1 MKVVFVT
8 GWGRSGTTLLDR
20 VLGEMPEYTSLGEF
34 RDMTDGRPVATHVC
48 ACGKSMAECPFW
60 VGIVPEAMASVG
72 VDERGLRDLL
82 YSTSRQ
88 RYLPRLL
95 LTHHQARSMDDVPDY
110 AKYLFAVYER
120 VIARAGRPAIVDSS
134 KSPSDA
140 MVLASHPGIELHLIH
155 LVRDPRGP
163 AYSWSH
169 PKPDPGKNGASTLVL
184 SPAWS
189 STKWLGLNLAI
200 ELFLRAAVGDR
211 YQLVRYEDLM
221 RRPDVELRR
230 IARKLGSDPDAL
242 PLVGERQVEFSPGHT
257 MGGNPVRFVHGRV
270 TLAPDVRW
278 VQEMS
283 TYDRLTATLP
293 ALPLLHR
300 YRYHLWSADGRSS
313 DRVT

>member
-1 MKVVFVT
+1 MKVVFIT

-34 RDMTDGRPVATHVC
+34 RDMTDGKPVATHVC

-60 VGIVPEAMASVG
+60 EGIVPEAMASVG
-72 VDERGLRDLL
+72 VNEQGLRDLL

-88 RYLPRLL
+88 RYLPKLRL
-95 LTHHQARSMDDVPDY
+95 TSKRIRSMDDVQDY

-120 VIARAGRPAIVDSS
+120 VIARSGRPAIVDSS

-140 MVLASHPGIELHLIH
+140 MLLASHPGIELHLIH

-163 AYSWSH
+163 AFSWSR
-169 PKPDPGKNGASTLVL
+169 PKPDPGKNGASILVL
-184 SPAWS
+184 SPVAS
-189 STKWLGLNLAI
+189 STMWTGVNLAV
-200 ELFLRAAVGDR
+200 ELFLRTSVGDR

-221 RRPDVELRR
+221 GRPDVELRR
-230 IARKLGSDPDAL
+230 IALEIGSDPDTL
-242 PLVGERQVEFSPGHT
+242 PLVGEREVEFSPGHT
-257 MGGNPVRFVHGRV
+257 MGGNPVRFTQGRV

-283 TYDRLTATLP
+283 RHERLAATLP
-293 ALPLLHR
+293 ALPLLHH
-300 YRYHLWSADGRSS
+300 YGYHLWASDGTPARH
-313 DRVT
+313 